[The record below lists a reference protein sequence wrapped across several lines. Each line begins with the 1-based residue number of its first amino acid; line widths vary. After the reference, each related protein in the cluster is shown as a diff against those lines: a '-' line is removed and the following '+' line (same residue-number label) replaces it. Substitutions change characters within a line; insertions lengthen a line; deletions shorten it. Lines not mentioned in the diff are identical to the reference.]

1 MKWKITLR
9 YVVSIICVVMI
20 VTILNIIGIIG
31 VMVSNKS
38 KSQEIPQA
46 DFTRA
51 FSKFIKIDGNEVDL
65 SKDGEKILKEK
76 DIWIQILDEDGSQVY
91 SYNTPNKLNEK
102 YTPMEL
108 INGYKYA
115 GGLPNSG
122 SDNILVS
129 SKKVGDREYT
139 YLLGFR
145 MGEAGKYIITYNNR
159 DLSDTVFKSI
169 WIILFIDLLIALI
182 VGYIFSRRLTKPM
195 KNIIKGVENLEEGK
209 YDIYYKEKGLYV
221 SVYKKLNKLS
231 DTLKSNEIERNKLD
245 KLKQEW
251 IANISHDIKTPLS
264 SIKGYAEILSD
275 EDYDVNRE
283 EAKDYGMI
291 INEKSDYIKELVD
304 DLNLTMKL
312 KSSDR
317 VLNKKDEN
325 IVRIIKDSVIQI
337 LNDPKYSNRDV
348 EFISNKDSVIKSVD
362 SMLFRRVINNL
373 VYNAL
378 IHNDDK
384 VQIKVEV
391 KYINEDETIINIQDN
406 GKGIEKKDLERIFD
420 RYYRGTNTGEVHKG
434 SGLGMA
440 IAKDIISAHGF
451 DVELTSKVGKGTK
464 IKIIIK

>member
-31 VMVSNKS
+31 VTLSNKS
-38 KSQEIPQA
+38 NSPKIPET
-46 DFTRA
+46 DFTRE
-51 FSKFIKIDGNEVDL
+51 FSKYIQVEGDKIDL
-65 SKDGEKILKEK
+65 SKDGKKVLEDK
-76 DIWIQILDEDGSQVY
+76 DIWIQILDENGDQVY
-91 SYNTPNKLNEK
+91 SYNAPNKLNKK

-115 GGLPNSG
+115 GGLPNS
-122 SDNILVS
+122 DATNILVS
-129 SKKVGDREYT
+129 SKNIGDIEYT
-139 YLLGFR
+139 YLIGFPR
-145 MGEAGKYIITYNNR
+145 GRIEKYIITYNIK
-159 DLSDTVFKSI
+159 DLADTLIKVI
-169 WIILFIDLLIALI
+169 WIVLSIDLIIALM
-182 VGYIFSRRLTKPM
+182 VGYIFSKRLTKPM
-195 KNIIKGVENLEEGK
+195 KDIIKGVENLEEGK
-209 YDIYYKEKGLYV
+209 FDVYYKEKGLYV

-245 KLKQEW
+245 KSKQEW

-275 EDYDVNRE
+275 EEYDINRE
-283 EAKDYGMI
+283 EAKDYGVI
-291 INEKSDYIKELVD
+291 INEKSEYIKELVD

-348 EFISNKDSVIKSVD
+348 EFISNKDSIIKSVD
-362 SMLFRRVINNL
+362 SMLFKRVINNL

-378 IHNDDK
+378 IHNNDK
-384 VQIKVEV
+384 VNIKVEV
-391 KYINEDETIINIQDN
+391 EYISEAETIINIEDN
-406 GKGIEKKDLERIFD
+406 GKGIEQKDLERIFD

-440 IAKDIISAHGF
+440 IAKDIIIAHGF
-451 DVELTSKVGKGTK
+451 DIDLTSEAGKGTK
-464 IKIIIK
+464 IKIIVK

>member
-31 VMVSNKS
+31 VTLSNKS
-38 KSQEIPQA
+38 NSPKIPETE
-46 DFTRA
+46 FTRE
-51 FSKFIKIDGNEVDL
+51 FSKDIQVESDKIDISEEGKKSLDD
-65 SKDGEKILKEK
+65 KG
-76 DIWIQILDEDGSQVY
+76 IWIQILDENGNQVY
-91 SYNTPNKLNEK
+91 RYNAPKELNKK

-122 SDNILVS
+122 ADNILVS
-129 SKKVGDREYT
+129 SKKAGDVEYT
-139 YLLGFR
+139 YLLGFPK
-145 MGEAGKYIITYNNR
+145 GEVEKYIITYNLR
-159 DLSDTVFKSI
+159 DLGDTIIKVI
-169 WIILFIDLLIALI
+169 WIILFIDLIIALI

-209 YDIYYKEKGLYV
+209 YDVYYKEKGLYV

-231 DTLKSNEIERNKLD
+231 DTLKSNENERNKLD

-275 EDYDVNRE
+275 EDYDVDRE

-291 INEKSDYIKELVD
+291 INEKSEYIKELVD

-317 VLNKKDEN
+317 VLSKKDEN

-348 EFISNKDSVIKSVD
+348 EFTSNKDSIIKSVD
-362 SMLFRRVINNL
+362 SMLFKRVINNL

-378 IHNDDK
+378 IHNNDK
-384 VQIKVEV
+384 VKIKVEV
-391 KYINEDETIINIQDN
+391 EYISEAETIINIEDN

-420 RYYRGTNTGEVHKG
+420 RYYRGTSTGEVHKG

-440 IAKDIISAHGF
+440 IAKDIIIAHGF
-451 DVELTSKVGKGTK
+451 DIDLASEVGEGTK

>member
-31 VMVSNKS
+31 VTLSNKS
-38 KSQEIPQA
+38 NSPKIPET
-46 DFTRA
+46 DFTRE
-51 FSKFIKIDGNEVDL
+51 FSKYIQVEGDKIDL
-65 SKDGEKILKEK
+65 SKDGKKVLEDK
-76 DIWIQILDEDGSQVY
+76 DIWIQILDENGDQVY
-91 SYNTPNKLNEK
+91 SYNAPNKLNKK

-115 GGLPNSG
+115 GGLPNS
-122 SDNILVS
+122 DATNILVS
-129 SKKVGDREYT
+129 SKNIGDIEYT
-139 YLLGFR
+139 YLIGFPR
-145 MGEAGKYIITYNNR
+145 GRIEKYIITYNIK
-159 DLSDTVFKSI
+159 DLADTLIKVI
-169 WIILFIDLLIALI
+169 WIVLSIDLIIALM
-182 VGYIFSRRLTKPM
+182 VGYIFSKRLTKPM
-195 KNIIKGVENLEEGK
+195 KDIIKGVENLEEGK
-209 YDIYYKEKGLYV
+209 FDVYYKEKGLYV

-245 KLKQEW
+245 KSKQEW

-275 EDYDVNRE
+275 EEYDINRE
-283 EAKDYGMI
+283 EAKDYGVI
-291 INEKSDYIKELVD
+291 INEKSEYIKELVD

-348 EFISNKDSVIKSVD
+348 EFISNKDSIIKSVD
-362 SMLFRRVINNL
+362 SMLFKRVINNL

-378 IHNDDK
+378 IHNNDK
-384 VQIKVEV
+384 VNIKVEV
-391 KYINEDETIINIQDN
+391 EYISEAETIINIEDN
-406 GKGIEKKDLERIFD
+406 GKGIEQKDLERIFD

-440 IAKDIISAHGF
+440 IAKDIIVAHGF
-451 DVELTSKVGKGTK
+451 DIDLTSEAGKGTK
-464 IKIIIK
+464 IKIIVK

>member
-20 VTILNIIGIIG
+20 VTILNIIGILG
-31 VMVSNKS
+31 VTLSNKA
-38 KSQEIPQA
+38 KSSEIPET
-46 DFTRA
+46 DFTRE
-51 FSKFIKIDGNEVDL
+51 FSKYIQLEDNKLDISQEGKKVLE
-65 SKDGEKILKEK
+65 EK
-76 DIWIQILDEDGSQVY
+76 DVWIQILDENAVQVY
-91 SYNTPNKLNEK
+91 SYNTPRELNKK

-115 GGLPNSG
+115 GGLPNSNA
-122 SDNILVS
+122 DNILVS
-129 SKKVGDREYT
+129 SKKIGDTDYT
-139 YLLGFR
+139 YLLGFQK
-145 MGEAGKYIITYNNR
+145 GKIEKYIITYR
-159 DLSDTVFKSI
+159 TKDFGSTIIKVI
-169 WIILFIDLLIALI
+169 WIILFIDLIIALI

-209 YDIYYKEKGLYV
+209 FDVYYKEKGLYV

-275 EDYDVNRE
+275 EDYDINRE
-283 EAKDYGMI
+283 EAKDYGVI
-291 INEKSDYIKELVD
+291 INEKSEYIKELVD

-317 VLNKKDEN
+317 VLSKKDEN

-348 EFISNKDSVIKSVD
+348 EFTSNKDSITKSVD
-362 SMLFRRVINNL
+362 SMLFKRVINNL

-378 IHNDDK
+378 IHNNDK
-384 VQIKVEV
+384 VKIKVEV
-391 KYINEDETIINIQDN
+391 EYISEAETIINIEDN

-420 RYYRGTNTGEVHKG
+420 RYYRGTSTGEVHKG

-440 IAKDIISAHGF
+440 IAKDIIIAHGF
-451 DVELTSKVGKGTK
+451 DIDLNSQVGEGTK

>member
-31 VMVSNKS
+31 VTLSNKS
-38 KSQEIPQA
+38 NSPKIPEA
-46 DFTRA
+46 EFTRE
-51 FSKFIKIDGNEVDL
+51 FSKDIQVESDKIDI
-65 SKDGEKILKEK
+65 SKEGKKSLDDKG
-76 DIWIQILDEDGSQVY
+76 IWIQILDENGSQVY
-91 SYNTPNKLNEK
+91 KYNAPKELNKK

-122 SDNILVS
+122 ADNILVS
-129 SKKVGDREYT
+129 SKTVGDVEYT
-139 YLLGFR
+139 YLLGFPK
-145 MGEAGKYIITYNNR
+145 GEVEKYIITYNLR
-159 DLSDTVFKSI
+159 DLGDTIIKVI
-169 WIILFIDLLIALI
+169 WIILFIDLIIALI

-209 YDIYYKEKGLYV
+209 YDVYYKEKGLYV

-231 DTLKSNEIERNKLD
+231 DTLKSNENERNKLD

-275 EDYDVNRE
+275 EDYDVDRE
-283 EAKDYGMI
+283 EAKDYGII
-291 INEKSDYIKELVD
+291 INEKSEYIKELVD

-317 VLNKKDEN
+317 VLNKNDEN

-348 EFISNKDSVIKSVD
+348 EFISNKDSIIKSVD
-362 SMLFRRVINNL
+362 SMLFKRVINNL

-378 IHNDDK
+378 IHNNDK

-391 KYINEDETIINIQDN
+391 KYISEDETIINIQDN
-406 GKGIEKKDLERIFD
+406 GKGIGKKDLERIFD
-420 RYYRGTNTGEVHKG
+420 RYYRGTSTGEVHKG

-440 IAKDIISAHGF
+440 IAKDIIIAHGF
-451 DVELTSKVGKGTK
+451 DIDLASEVGEGTK

>member
-312 KSSDR
+312 KSSNR

>member
-31 VMVSNKS
+31 VTLTNKS
-38 KSQEIPQA
+38 NSPKIPET
-46 DFTRA
+46 DFTRE
-51 FSKFIKIDGNEVDL
+51 FSKYIQVEGDKIDL
-65 SKDGEKILKEK
+65 SKDGKKVLEDK
-76 DIWIQILDEDGSQVY
+76 DIWIQILDENGDQVY
-91 SYNTPNKLNEK
+91 SYNAPNKLNKK

-115 GGLPNSG
+115 GGLPNS
-122 SDNILVS
+122 DATNILVS
-129 SKKVGDREYT
+129 SKNIGDIEYT
-139 YLLGFR
+139 YLIGFPR
-145 MGEAGKYIITYNNR
+145 GRIEKYIITYNIK
-159 DLSDTVFKSI
+159 DLADTLIKVI
-169 WIILFIDLLIALI
+169 WIVLSIDLIIALM
-182 VGYIFSRRLTKPM
+182 VGYIFSKRLTKPM
-195 KNIIKGVENLEEGK
+195 KDIIKGVENLEEGK
-209 YDIYYKEKGLYV
+209 FDVYYKEKGLYV

-245 KLKQEW
+245 KSKQEW

-275 EDYDVNRE
+275 EEYDINRE
-283 EAKDYGMI
+283 EAKDYGVI
-291 INEKSDYIKELVD
+291 INEKSEYIKELVD

-348 EFISNKDSVIKSVD
+348 EFISNKDSIIKSVD
-362 SMLFRRVINNL
+362 SMLFKRVINNL

-378 IHNDDK
+378 IHNNDK
-384 VQIKVEV
+384 VNIKVEV
-391 KYINEDETIINIQDN
+391 EYISEAETIINIEDN
-406 GKGIEKKDLERIFD
+406 GKGIEQKDLERIFD

-440 IAKDIISAHGF
+440 IAKDIIVAHGF
-451 DVELTSKVGKGTK
+451 DIDLTSEAGKGTK
-464 IKIIIK
+464 IKIIVK

>member
-9 YVVSIICVVMI
+9 YIVSIICVVMI

-31 VMVSNKS
+31 VTLSNSIKS
-38 KSQEIPQA
+38 PEIPESE
-46 DFTRA
+46 FTRG
-51 FSKFIKIDGNEVDL
+51 FSKYIQLENDKIDL
-65 SKDGEKILKEK
+65 SREGKKILEDKE
-76 DIWIQILDEDGSQVY
+76 IWIQILDENATQVY
-91 SYNTPNKLNEK
+91 SYNSPRELNKK

-115 GGLPNSG
+115 GGLPNSDTD
-122 SDNILVS
+122 SILVS
-129 SKKVGDREYT
+129 NKKIGDIDYT
-139 YLLGFR
+139 YLLGFKKSKLS
-145 MGEAGKYIITYNNR
+145 KYIMTYNNK
-159 DLSDTVFKSI
+159 DLVDTIIKVI
-169 WIILFIDLLIALI
+169 WIILFIDLIISLI

-209 YDIYYKEKGLYV
+209 YDVYYKEKGLYV

-275 EDYDVNRE
+275 EEYDIDKE
-283 EAKDYGMI
+283 EAKDYGAI
-291 INEKSDYIKELVD
+291 INEKSEYIKELVD

-312 KSSDR
+312 KNSDR
-317 VLNKKDEN
+317 ALNKKDEN

-348 EFISNKDSVIKSVD
+348 EFISNKDSIIKSVD
-362 SMLFRRVINNL
+362 IMLFKRVINNL

-378 IHNDDK
+378 IHNDK
-384 VQIKVEV
+384 EVKIKVEV
-391 KYINEDETIINIQDN
+391 DYKNENETIINIKDN
-406 GKGIEKKDLERIFD
+406 GKGIEKKDLERIFN
-420 RYYRGTNTGEVHKG
+420 RYYRGTSTGEVHKG

-440 IAKDIISAHGF
+440 IAKDIVVAHGF
-451 DVELTSKVGKGTK
+451 GIDIISEVGEGT
-464 IKIIIK
+464 IVRIFID

>member
-31 VMVSNKS
+31 VTLSNKS
-38 KSQEIPQA
+38 NSPEIPET
-46 DFTRA
+46 DFTRE
-51 FSKFIKIDGNEVDL
+51 FSKYIQVESNKIDI
-65 SKDGEKILKEK
+65 SKEGKKSLEDKG
-76 DIWIQILDEDGSQVY
+76 IWIQILDENGSQVY
-91 SYNTPNKLNEK
+91 KYNAPKELNEK

-129 SKKVGDREYT
+129 SKKVGDAEYT
-139 YLLGFR
+139 YLLGFQK
-145 MGEAGKYIITYNNR
+145 GEVEKYIITYNLK
-159 DLSDTVFKSI
+159 DLADTTIKVI
-169 WIILFIDLLIALI
+169 WIILFIDLIIALI

-209 YDIYYKEKGLYV
+209 FDVYYKEKGLYV

-275 EDYDVNRE
+275 EDYDVDRE
-283 EAKDYGMI
+283 EAKDYGVI
-291 INEKSDYIKELVD
+291 INEKSEYIKELVD

-312 KSSDR
+312 KSSTR

-348 EFISNKDSVIKSVD
+348 EFISNKDSIIKSVD
-362 SMLFRRVINNL
+362 SMLFKRVINNL

-378 IHNDDK
+378 IHNNDK
-384 VQIKVEV
+384 VKIKVAVE
-391 KYINEDETIINIQDN
+391 YISEAETIINIEDN

-420 RYYRGTNTGEVHKG
+420 RYYRGTSTGEVHKG

-440 IAKDIISAHGF
+440 IAKDIIVAHGF
-451 DVELTSKVGKGTK
+451 DIDLNSEVGEGTK

>member
-31 VMVSNKS
+31 VTLSNKS
-38 KSQEIPQA
+38 NSPKIPEA
-46 DFTRA
+46 EFTRS
-51 FSKFIKIDGNEVDL
+51 FSKFIQVEGNKVNL
-65 SKDGEKILKEK
+65 TKDGEKILKEK
-76 DIWIQILDEDGSQVY
+76 GVWIQILDEDGSQVY
-91 SYNTPNKLNEK
+91 SYNTSNKLNKK

-108 INGYKYA
+108 INGYKYG

-129 SKKVGDREYT
+129 SKKVGDTEYT
-139 YLLGFR
+139 YLLGFK
-145 MGEAGKYIITYNNR
+145 MGEVGKYIITYNNR
-159 DLSDTVFKSI
+159 DLADTVFKSI
-169 WIILFIDLLIALI
+169 WIILFIDLIIALI

-209 YDIYYKEKGLYV
+209 FDVYYKEKGLYV

-275 EDYDVNRE
+275 EDYDVDRE
-283 EAKDYGMI
+283 EAKDYGVI
-291 INEKSDYIKELVD
+291 INEKSEYIKELVD

-337 LNDPKYSNRDV
+337 LNDPRYSNRDV
-348 EFISNKDSVIKSVD
+348 EFTSNKDSIIKSVD
-362 SMLFRRVINNL
+362 SMLFKRVINNL

-378 IHNDDK
+378 IHNNDK
-384 VQIKVEV
+384 VKIKVEV
-391 KYINEDETIINIQDN
+391 EYISEAETNINIEDN

-420 RYYRGTNTGEVHKG
+420 RYYRGTSTGEVHKG

-440 IAKDIISAHGF
+440 IAKDIIIAHGF
-451 DVELTSKVGKGTK
+451 DIELASEVGEGTK

>member
-31 VMVSNKS
+31 VTLSDRIKS
-38 KSQEIPQA
+38 PEIPES
-46 DFTRA
+46 DFTRN
-51 FSKFIKIDGNEVDL
+51 FSKYIQLENNKIDL
-65 SKDGEKILKEK
+65 SQEGKKILEEK
-76 DIWIQILDEDGSQVY
+76 GIWIQILDENATQVY
-91 SYNTPNKLNEK
+91 NYNSPRELNKK

-115 GGLPNSG
+115 GGLPNSDA
-122 SDNILVS
+122 DNILVS
-129 SKKVGDREYT
+129 NKKIGDIDYT
-139 YLLGFR
+139 YLLGFKK
-145 MGEAGKYIITYNNR
+145 GELEKYIITYNTK
-159 DLSDTVFKSI
+159 DLANTLIKVI
-169 WIILFIDLLIALI
+169 WIILSIDLIIALI
-182 VGYIFSRRLTKPM
+182 VGYIFSRSLTKPM
-195 KNIIKGVENLEEGK
+195 KKIIKGVENLEEGK
-209 YDIYYKEKGLYV
+209 YDVYYKEKGLYV

-275 EDYDVNRE
+275 EEYDIDKE
-283 EAKDYGMI
+283 EAKDYGVI
-291 INEKSDYIKELVD
+291 INEKSEYIKELVD

-312 KSSDR
+312 KNSDR
-317 VLNKKDEN
+317 ALNKKDEN
-325 IVRIIKDSVIQI
+325 IVRIVKDSVIQI
-337 LNDPKYSNRDV
+337 LNDTKYSNRDV
-348 EFISNKDSVIKSVD
+348 EFISNKDSIKKSVD
-362 SMLFRRVINNL
+362 IMLFKRVINNL

-378 IHNDDK
+378 IHNNK
-384 VQIKVEV
+384 EVKIKVEV
-391 KYINEDETIINIQDN
+391 DYKNENETIINIKDN

-440 IAKDIISAHGF
+440 IAKDIVVAHGF
-451 DVELTSKVGKGTK
+451 GIDIISEVGKGT
-464 IKIIIK
+464 IVRIFIN

>member
-31 VMVSNKS
+31 VTLSNKS
-38 KSQEIPQA
+38 NSPKIPEA
-46 DFTRA
+46 EFTRS
-51 FSKFIKIDGNEVDL
+51 FSKFIQVEGNKVNL
-65 SKDGEKILKEK
+65 TKDGEKILKEK
-76 DIWIQILDEDGSQVY
+76 GVWIQILDEDGSQVY
-91 SYNTPNKLNEK
+91 SYNTSNKLNKK

-108 INGYKYA
+108 INGYKYG

-129 SKKVGDREYT
+129 SKKVGDTEYT
-139 YLLGFR
+139 YLLGFK
-145 MGEAGKYIITYNNR
+145 MGEVGKYIITYNNR
-159 DLSDTVFKSI
+159 DLADTVFKSI
-169 WIILFIDLLIALI
+169 WIILFIDLIIALI

-209 YDIYYKEKGLYV
+209 FDVYYKEKGLYV

-275 EDYDVNRE
+275 EDYDVDRE
-283 EAKDYGMI
+283 EAKDYGVI
-291 INEKSDYIKELVD
+291 INEKSEYIKELVD

-317 VLNKKDEN
+317 VLNKKYEN

-337 LNDPKYSNRDV
+337 LNDPRYSNRDV
-348 EFISNKDSVIKSVD
+348 EFTSNKDSIIKSVD
-362 SMLFRRVINNL
+362 SMLFKRVINNL

-378 IHNDDK
+378 IHNNDK
-384 VQIKVEV
+384 VKIKVEV
-391 KYINEDETIINIQDN
+391 DYISEAETIINIEDN

-420 RYYRGTNTGEVHKG
+420 RYYRGTSTGEVHKG

-440 IAKDIISAHGF
+440 IAKDIIIAHGF
-451 DVELTSKVGKGTK
+451 DIELASEVGEGTK

>member
-51 FSKFIKIDGNEVDL
+51 FSKFIQVKGNEVDL

-129 SKKVGDREYT
+129 SKKLGDREYT

-451 DVELTSKVGKGTK
+451 DVELTSEVGKGTK

>member
-31 VMVSNKS
+31 VTLSNKS
-38 KSQEIPQA
+38 NSPKIPEA
-46 DFTRA
+46 EFTRS
-51 FSKFIKIDGNEVDL
+51 FSKFIQVEGNKVNL
-65 SKDGEKILKEK
+65 TKDGEKILKEK
-76 DIWIQILDEDGSQVY
+76 GVWIQILDEDGSQVY
-91 SYNTPNKLNEK
+91 SYNTSNKLNKK

-108 INGYKYA
+108 INGYKYG

-129 SKKVGDREYT
+129 SKKVGDTEYT
-139 YLLGFR
+139 YLLGFK
-145 MGEAGKYIITYNNR
+145 MGEVGKYVITYNNR
-159 DLSDTVFKSI
+159 DLADTVFKSI
-169 WIILFIDLLIALI
+169 WIILFIDLIIALI

-209 YDIYYKEKGLYV
+209 FDVYYKEKGLYV

-275 EDYDVNRE
+275 EDYDVDRE
-283 EAKDYGMI
+283 EAKDYGVI
-291 INEKSDYIKELVD
+291 INEKSEYIKELVD

-312 KSSDR
+312 KSSTR

-348 EFISNKDSVIKSVD
+348 EFISNKDSIIKSVD
-362 SMLFRRVINNL
+362 SMLFKRVINNL

-378 IHNDDK
+378 IHNNGK
-384 VQIKVEV
+384 VKIKVEV
-391 KYINEDETIINIQDN
+391 EYISEAETIINIEDN
-406 GKGIEKKDLERIFD
+406 GKGIEQKDLERIFD
-420 RYYRGTNTGEVHKG
+420 RYYRGTSTGEVHKG

-440 IAKDIISAHGF
+440 IAKDIIVAHGF
-451 DVELTSKVGKGTK
+451 DIELASEVGEGTK

>member
-20 VTILNIIGIIG
+20 VAILNIIGIMG
-31 VMVSNKS
+31 VILSNKL
-38 KSQEIPQA
+38 KSPEVPESDFAREFYKYIYIKDDNIDLTQEGKQI
-46 DFTRA
+46 
-51 FSKFIKIDGNEVDL
+51 L
-65 SKDGEKILKEK
+65 SEKG
-76 DIWIQILDEDGSQVY
+76 IWIQILDEDANQVY
-91 SYNTPNKLNEK
+91 IYNAPRKLNKK

-115 GGLPNSG
+115 GGLPNSDA
-122 SDNILVS
+122 DNILVS
-129 SKKVGDREYT
+129 SKNVGDVEYT
-139 YLLGFR
+139 YLLGFPR
-145 MGEAGKYIITYNNR
+145 GKIEKFMLTYNTK
-159 DLSDTVFKSI
+159 DFADTLIKVM
-169 WIILFIDLLIALI
+169 WIVLFIDLIIALI
-182 VGYIFSRRLTKPM
+182 VGYMFSRRLTKPM
-195 KNIIKGVENLEEGK
+195 KDIIKGVENLEEGK
-209 YDIYYKEKGLYV
+209 YDVYYKEKGLYE

-245 KLKQEW
+245 KSKQEW

-275 EDYDVNRE
+275 EEYDINRE
-283 EAKDYGMI
+283 EAKDYGII
-291 INEKSDYIKELVD
+291 INEKSEYIKELVD

-348 EFISNKDSVIKSVD
+348 EFISNKDSIIKSVD
-362 SMLFRRVINNL
+362 SMLFKRVINNL

-378 IHNDDK
+378 IHNNDK
-384 VQIKVEV
+384 VKIKVAVE
-391 KYINEDETIINIQDN
+391 YISEAETIINIEDN
-406 GKGIEKKDLERIFD
+406 GKGIEQKDLERIFD
-420 RYYRGTNTGEVHKG
+420 RYYRGTSTGEVHKG

-440 IAKDIISAHGF
+440 IAKDIIVAHGF
-451 DVELTSKVGKGTK
+451 DIDLNSEVGEGTK

>member
-31 VMVSNKS
+31 VTLSNKS
-38 KSQEIPQA
+38 NSPKIPET
-46 DFTRA
+46 DFTRE
-51 FSKFIKIDGNEVDL
+51 FSKYIQVEGDKIDL
-65 SKDGEKILKEK
+65 SKDGKKVLEDK
-76 DIWIQILDEDGSQVY
+76 DIWIQILDENGDQVY
-91 SYNTPNKLNEK
+91 SYNAPNKLNKK

-115 GGLPNSG
+115 GGLPNSDA
-122 SDNILVS
+122 DNILVS
-129 SKKVGDREYT
+129 SKNIEDIEYT
-139 YLLGFR
+139 YLLGFPR
-145 MGEAGKYIITYNNR
+145 GRIEKYIITYNIK
-159 DLSDTVFKSI
+159 DLADTLIKVI
-169 WIILFIDLLIALI
+169 WIVLFIDLIIALM
-182 VGYIFSRRLTKPM
+182 VGYIFSKRLTKPM
-195 KNIIKGVENLEEGK
+195 KEIIKGVENLEEGK
-209 YDIYYKEKGLYV
+209 FDVYYKEKGLYE

-245 KLKQEW
+245 KSKQEW

-275 EDYDVNRE
+275 EDYYVDRE
-283 EAKDYGMI
+283 EAKGYGVI
-291 INEKSDYIKELVD
+291 INEKSEYIKELVD

-312 KSSDR
+312 KSSTR
-317 VLNKKDEN
+317 VLNKRDEN

-348 EFISNKDSVIKSVD
+348 EFTLNKDSIIKSVD
-362 SMLFRRVINNL
+362 SMLFKRVINNL

-378 IHNDDK
+378 IHNNDK
-384 VQIKVEV
+384 VKIKVEV
-391 KYINEDETIINIQDN
+391 EYISEAETIINIEDN

-420 RYYRGTNTGEVHKG
+420 RYYRGTSTGEVHKG

-440 IAKDIISAHGF
+440 IAKDIIVAHGF
-451 DVELTSKVGKGTK
+451 EIDLNSEVGKGTK
-464 IKIIIK
+464 IKIIVK

>member
-31 VMVSNKS
+31 VTLSNKS
-38 KSQEIPQA
+38 NSPKIPEA
-46 DFTRA
+46 EFTRS
-51 FSKFIKIDGNEVDL
+51 FSKFIQVEGDKVNL
-65 SKDGEKILKEK
+65 TKDGEKTLKEK
-76 DIWIQILDEDGSQVY
+76 GVWIQILDEDGSQVY
-91 SYNTPNKLNEK
+91 SYNTPNKLNKK

-122 SDNILVS
+122 ADNILVS
-129 SKKVGDREYT
+129 SKKVGYVEYT
-139 YLLGFR
+139 YLLGFPK
-145 MGEAGKYIITYNNR
+145 GEVEKYIITYNLR
-159 DLSDTVFKSI
+159 DLGDTIIKVI
-169 WIILFIDLLIALI
+169 WIILFIDLIIALI

-209 YDIYYKEKGLYV
+209 YDVYYKEKGLYV

-231 DTLKSNEIERNKLD
+231 DTLKSNENERNKLD

-275 EDYDVNRE
+275 EDYDINRE

-291 INEKSDYIKELVD
+291 INEKSEYIKELVD

-317 VLNKKDEN
+317 VLNKNDEN

-348 EFISNKDSVIKSVD
+348 EFISNKDYIIKSVD
-362 SMLFRRVINNL
+362 SMLFKRVINNL

-378 IHNDDK
+378 IHNNDK

-391 KYINEDETIINIQDN
+391 EYISEDETIINIQDN

-420 RYYRGTNTGEVHKG
+420 RYYRGTSTGEVHKG

-440 IAKDIISAHGF
+440 IAKDIIIAHGF
-451 DVELTSKVGKGTK
+451 DIELASEVGEGTK

>member
-20 VTILNIIGIIG
+20 VTILNIVGIMG
-31 VMVSNKS
+31 VVISDKF
-38 KSQEIPQA
+38 KSQEIPQT
-46 DFTRA
+46 DFART
-51 FSKFIKIDGNEVDL
+51 FSKFIQVEGDKVDL
-65 SKDGEKILKEK
+65 SKDGEKILEKK
-76 DIWIQILDEDGSQVY
+76 DIWVQILDEDGSQVY
-91 SYNTPNKLNEK
+91 SYNTPNKLNKK

-122 SDNILVS
+122 TESILVS
-129 SKKVGDREYT
+129 SKKVGDIEYT
-139 YLLGFR
+139 YLLGFQR
-145 MGEAGKYIITYNNR
+145 SEVEKYIITYNNR
-159 DLSDTVFKSI
+159 DLVDTVFKSI

-209 YDIYYKEKGLYV
+209 YDVYYKERGLYE
-221 SVYKKLNKLS
+221 SVYKKLNKLA

-264 SIKGYAEILSD
+264 SIKGYSEILSD
-275 EDYDVNRE
+275 EDYDVDRV

-291 INEKSDYIKELVD
+291 INEKSEYIKELVD

-317 VLNKKDEN
+317 VLNKNDEN

-348 EFISNKDSVIKSVD
+348 EFISNKDSIIKSVD
-362 SMLFRRVINNL
+362 SMLFKRVINNL

-391 KYINEDETIINIQDN
+391 KYISEDETIINIQDN

-420 RYYRGTNTGEVHKG
+420 RYYRGTNTGEIHKG

-451 DVELTSKVGKGTK
+451 DVELTSEVREGTE

>member
-31 VMVSNKS
+31 VTLSDRIKS
-38 KSQEIPQA
+38 PEIPES
-46 DFTRA
+46 DFTRN
-51 FSKFIKIDGNEVDL
+51 FSKYIQLANDKIDL
-65 SKDGEKILKEK
+65 SQEGKKILEEK
-76 DIWIQILDEDGSQVY
+76 GIWIQILDENANQVY
-91 SYNTPNKLNEK
+91 SYNSPRELNKK

-115 GGLPNSG
+115 GGLPNSDA
-122 SDNILVS
+122 DNILVS
-129 SKKVGDREYT
+129 NKKIGDIDYT
-139 YLLGFR
+139 YLLGFKK
-145 MGEAGKYIITYNNR
+145 GELEKYIITYNTK
-159 DLSDTVFKSI
+159 DLADTLIKVI
-169 WIILFIDLLIALI
+169 WIILFIDLIIALI
-182 VGYIFSRRLTKPM
+182 VGYIFSRSLTKPM
-195 KNIIKGVENLEEGK
+195 KKIIKGVENLEEGK
-209 YDIYYKEKGLYV
+209 YDVYYKEKGLYV

-275 EDYDVNRE
+275 EEYDIDKE
-283 EAKDYGMI
+283 EAKDYGVI
-291 INEKSDYIKELVD
+291 INEKSEYIKELVD

-312 KSSDR
+312 KNSDR
-317 VLNKKDEN
+317 ALNKKDEN
-325 IVRIIKDSVIQI
+325 IVRIVKDSVIQI

-348 EFISNKDSVIKSVD
+348 EFISNKDSIKKSVD
-362 SMLFRRVINNL
+362 IMLFKRVINNL

-378 IHNDDK
+378 IHNSK
-384 VQIKVEV
+384 EVKIKVEV
-391 KYINEDETIINIQDN
+391 DYKNENETIINIKDN

-440 IAKDIISAHGF
+440 IAKDIVVAHGF
-451 DVELTSKVGKGTK
+451 GIDIISEVGKGT
-464 IKIIIK
+464 IVRIFIN